1 MRVGVIGGG
10 AAGLAAAFEL
20 LRQGHDAEVF
30 ERAPFLGGQAS
41 TFDVGG
47 GRLERG
53 YHHLFTSDTDMVW
66 LIHELGLGGKLAW
79 IPSKVGLF
87 HRERIW
93 PFTTPTDLMKFSA
106 ISLPDRMRLG
116 LVTLAL
122 RRRRSWR
129 SLEDVT
135 ANEWL
140 PRWVGRRAYQAVW
153 EPLLRGKFGRYY
165 DQVGMTWFWGK
176 IALRLASRG
185 RSLGGE
191 SLGYPMGSFGEV
203 FDTLGERVRAMGGAV
218 HTSAEVARVVVEEG
232 RAVGLEVRLPGE
244 PAAVR
249 RYDAVLS
256 TTPSR
261 IMAALAPDLPESYRE
276 TLTSTTYLAAVLIVL
291 ELDRSLTPAYWL
303 NIADR
308 SIPFL
313 AVIEHTNFV
322 PPEHYGGSHLVY
334 LSNYLD
340 REDRL
345 YSLSHEELLAEYVPH
360 LRRLNPDFDE
370 SWIKASY
377 YHREDAAQPVNRT
390 GYARGIPPHRTPIPS
405 LYLANTTQIYPE
417 DRGTNYSVRFGPQG
431 RPAAPLGLRP
441 PRHRRSA
448 GARHQG
454 LRDLRLGVVRT

>member
-20 LRQGHDAEVF
+20 LRQGHEAEVF

-66 LIHELGLGGKLAW
+66 LIHELGLGKKLAW
-79 IPSKVGLF
+79 IPSRVGMY
-87 HRERIW
+87 HGGRIW
-93 PFTTPTDLMKFSA
+93 PFTTPTDLLRFSA
-106 ISLPDRMRLG
+106 IGLADRMRLG

-129 SLEDVT
+129 SLENVT
-135 ANEWL
+135 AAEWL
-140 PRWVGRRAYQAVW
+140 PRWAGRRAYEAVW

-165 DQVGMTWFWGK
+165 DQIGMTWFWGK

-185 RSLGGE
+185 KSLGGE

-203 FDTLGERVRAMGGAV
+203 FDTLGERVRAMGGSV

-232 RAVGLEVRLPGE
+232 RATGIEVRLPGE

-261 IMAALAPDLPESYRE
+261 IMAALAPDLPDSYR
-276 TLTSTTYLAAVLIVL
+276 TALTSTTYLAAVLIVL

-308 SIPFL
+308 SIPFV
-313 AVIEHTNFV
+313 AAIEHTNFV
-322 PPEHYGGSHLVY
+322 PPEHYGGGHLLY

-345 YSLSHEELLAEYVPH
+345 YSMGHDDLLAEYAPH

-370 SWIKASY
+370 RWIKTSY

-390 GYARGIPPHRTPIPS
+390 GYAKGIPAHRTPIPD

-417 DRGTNYSVRFGPQG
+417 DRGTNYSVRLG
-431 RPAAPLGLRP
+431 RKVARMLLSDYGHAVTGELPEAVIKDSVT
-441 PRHRRSA
+441 SA
-448 GARHQG
+448 WEW
-454 LRDLRLGVVRT
+454 

>member
-1 MRVGVIGGG
+1 MKVGVIGGG

-20 LRQGHDAEVF
+20 LRQGHDAQVF

-41 TFDVGG
+41 TFNVGG

-66 LIHELGLGGKLAW
+66 LIHELGLGDKLAW
-79 IPSKVGLF
+79 IPSKVALF

-93 PFTTPTDLMKFSA
+93 PFTTPMDLMQFSA
-106 ISLPDRMRLG
+106 ITLPDRIRLG

-129 SLEDVT
+129 SLENVT
-135 ANEWL
+135 ANQWL

-165 DQVGMTWFWGK
+165 DQIGMTWFWGK
-176 IALRLASRG
+176 VALRLASRG

-191 SLGYPMGSFGEV
+191 RLGYPMGSFGEV

-218 HTSAEVARVVVEEG
+218 HTSAEVARVVIQEG

-244 PAAVR
+244 PAALH

-261 IMAALAPDLPESYRE
+261 IMAALAPELPDAYRE
-276 TLTSTTYLAAVLIVL
+276 ALTRIAYLAAVLIVL
-291 ELDRSLTPAYWL
+291 ELDRPLTPAYWL

-308 SIPFL
+308 SIPFV
-313 AVIEHTNFV
+313 AAIEHTNFV
-322 PPEHYGGSHLVY
+322 PPELYGGSRLVY

-340 REDRL
+340 RDDRL
-345 YSLSHEELLAEYVPH
+345 YALSHQELLAEYMPH

-370 SWIKASY
+370 RWIKASY

-390 GYARGIPPHRTPIPS
+390 GYAGGIPPHRTPLPS

-417 DRGTNYSVRFGPQG
+417 DRGTNYSVRLG
-431 RPAAPLGLRP
+431 RKAARLLLADYGHPVTGHLP
-441 PRHRRSA
+441 ETVIKDSITSA
-448 GARHQG
+448 LQW
-454 LRDLRLGVVRT
+454 

>member
-20 LRQGHDAEVF
+20 LRQGHEVEVF

-66 LIHELGLGGKLAW
+66 LIHELGLGEKLAW
-79 IPSKVGLF
+79 IPSKVGMY
-87 HRERIW
+87 HSGRIW
-93 PFTTPTDLMKFSA
+93 PFTTPTDLLKFSA
-106 ISLPDRMRLG
+106 ISLADRMRLG
-116 LVTLAL
+116 FVTLAL

-129 SLEDVT
+129 SLENVT
-135 ANEWL
+135 AAEWL
-140 PRWVGRRAYQAVW
+140 PKWAGKRAYEAVW

-165 DQVGMTWFWGK
+165 DQIGMTWFWGK

-185 RSLGGE
+185 KSLGGE

-203 FDTLGERVRAMGGAV
+203 FDTLGERVRAMGGTV

-232 RAVGLEVRLPGE
+232 RATGLEVRLPGE

-261 IMAALAPDLPESYRE
+261 IMAALAQDLPDSYKGA
-276 TLTSTTYLAAVLIVL
+276 LTSTTYLAAVLIVL
-291 ELDRSLTPAYWL
+291 EMDRSLTPAYWL

-308 SIPFL
+308 SIPFV
-313 AVIEHTNFV
+313 AAIEHTNFV
-322 PPEHYGGSHLVY
+322 PPEHYGGSHLLY

-345 YSLSHEELLAEYVPH
+345 YSLGHDDLLAEYVPH

-390 GYARGIPPHRTPIPS
+390 GYAAGIPPHRTPIPD

-417 DRGTNYSVRFGPQG
+417 DRGTNYSVRLG
-431 RPAAPLGLRP
+431 RKVARLLLTDYGHAVTGDLPEAVIKDSVT
-441 PRHRRSA
+441 SA
-448 GARHQG
+448 WEW
-454 LRDLRLGVVRT
+454 

>member
-20 LRQGHDAEVF
+20 LRQGHEAEVF

-66 LIHELGLGGKLAW
+66 LIHELGLGPKLAW

-93 PFTTPTDLMKFSA
+93 PFTTPSDLMKFSA
-106 ISLPDRMRLG
+106 ISLPDRVRLG

-165 DQVGMTWFWGK
+165 DQIGMTWFWGK
-176 IALRLASRG
+176 VALRLASRG

-191 SLGYPMGSFGEV
+191 RLGYPMGSFGEV
-203 FDTLGERVRAMGGAV
+203 FDTLGDRVRAMGGAV
-218 HTSAEVARVVVEEG
+218 HTSAEVVRVVVEEG
-232 RAVGLEVRLPGE
+232 RATGIEVRLPGE
-244 PAAVR
+244 QPSVR

-261 IMAALAPDLPESYRE
+261 IMASLAPELPESYRAA
-276 TLTSTTYLAAVLIVL
+276 LTSTTYLAAVLIVL

-308 SIPFL
+308 SIPFV
-313 AVIEHTNFV
+313 AAIEHTNFV
-322 PPEHYGGSHLVY
+322 PPVHYGGNHLVY

-345 YSLSHEELLAEYVPH
+345 YALSHEELLAEYVPH
-360 LRRLNPDFDE
+360 LRRLNPAFDE
-370 SWIKASY
+370 RWIKASY

-417 DRGTNYSVRFGPQG
+417 DRGTNYSVRLG
-431 RPAAPLGLRP
+431 RKAARLLLADYNHPVTGELP
-441 PRHRRSA
+441 EPVIKDSVTSA
-448 GARHQG
+448 WEW
-454 LRDLRLGVVRT
+454 

>member
-66 LIHELGLGGKLAW
+66 LIHELGLGPKLAW
-79 IPSKVGLF
+79 IPSRVGMF
-87 HRERIW
+87 HGGRIW
-93 PFTTPTDLMKFSA
+93 PFTTPTDLLKFSD
-106 ISLPDRMRLG
+106 ISLVDRMRLG

-129 SLEDVT
+129 SLENVT

-165 DQVGMTWFWGK
+165 DQIGMTWFWGK

-191 SLGYPMGSFGEV
+191 RLGYPMGSFGEV
-203 FDTLGERVRAMGGAV
+203 FDTLGERVREMGGTV

-232 RAVGLEVRLPGE
+232 RATGLEVRLPGE
-244 PAAVR
+244 EPTVR
-249 RYDAVLS
+249 SYDAVLS

-261 IMAALAPDLPESYRE
+261 IMASLAPELPESYRDR
-276 TLTSTTYLAAVLIVL
+276 LTSTTYLAAVLIVL

-308 SIPFL
+308 SIPFV
-313 AVIEHTNFV
+313 AAIEHTNFV
-322 PPEHYGGSHLVY
+322 PPEHYGGSHLLY

-345 YSLSHEELLAEYVPH
+345 YSLGHDDLLAEYVPH
-360 LRRLNPDFDE
+360 LRRLNPDFEE
-370 SWIKASY
+370 SWIKASH

-390 GYARGIPPHRTPIPS
+390 GYASGIPAHRTPIPS

-417 DRGTNYSVRFGPQG
+417 DRGTNYSVRLG
-431 RPAAPLGLRP
+431 RKVARLLLSDYGHAVTGELPEAVIKDSLT
-441 PRHRRSA
+441 SA
-448 GARHQG
+448 WEW
-454 LRDLRLGVVRT
+454 

>member
-20 LRQGHDAEVF
+20 LRQGHTVEVF

-79 IPSKVGLF
+79 VPSRVGLY
-87 HRERIW
+87 HSGRIW
-93 PFTTPTDLMKFSA
+93 PFTTPGDLLRFSA
-106 ISLPDRMRLG
+106 IGITDRMRLG

-122 RRRRSWR
+122 RRRRDWR

-135 ANEWL
+135 AAEWL
-140 PRWVGRRAYQAVW
+140 SRWVGRRAYQAVW

-176 IALRLASRG
+176 VALRLASRG

-191 SLGYPMGSFGEV
+191 RLGYPMGSFGEV
-203 FDTLGERVRAMGGAV
+203 FDTLGGRVRALGGAV
-218 HTSAEVARVVVEEG
+218 HTSAEVARVVVEDG
-232 RAVGLEVRLPGE
+232 RATGLEVRLPGE
-244 PAAVR
+244 PPAVR
-249 RYDAVLS
+249 PYDAVLS

-261 IMAALAPDLPESYRE
+261 IFAALAPELPESYRDA
-276 TLTSTTYLAAVLIVL
+276 LTTTTYLAAVLIVL
-291 ELDRSLTPAYWL
+291 EMDRSLTPVYWL

-308 SIPFL
+308 TIPFV
-313 AVIEHTNFV
+313 AAIEHTNFV

-345 YSLSHEELLAEYVPH
+345 YSLGHDDLLAEYVPY
-360 LRRLNPDFDE
+360 LKRLNPDFDE
-370 SWIKASY
+370 SWIRASY

-390 GYARGIPPHRTPIPS
+390 GYAANTPPHRTPIPG

-417 DRGTNYSVRFGPQG
+417 DRGTNYSVRLGRKTARLLLTDYGHPVTGELPQ
-431 RPAAPLGLRP
+431 AVIKDSLT
-441 PRHRRSA
+441 SA
-448 GARHQG
+448 WQ
-454 LRDLRLGVVRT
+454 

>member
-1 MRVGVIGGG
+1 MKVGVIGGG

-20 LRQGHDAEVF
+20 LRQGHSVEVF

-66 LIHELGLGGKLAW
+66 LIHELGLGPKLAW
-79 IPSKVGLF
+79 IPSKVGLY
-87 HRERIW
+87 HSGRIW
-93 PFTTPTDLMKFSA
+93 PFATPKDLLRFSA
-106 ISLPDRMRLG
+106 ISLVDRIRLG

-122 RRRRSWR
+122 RRRRDWR
-129 SLEDVT
+129 SLENAT
-135 ANEWL
+135 AAEWL
-140 PRWVGRRAYQAVW
+140 SRWVGRRAYQAVW

-165 DQVGMTWFWGK
+165 DQIGMTWFWGK

-191 SLGYPMGSFGEV
+191 RLGYPMGSFGEV

-218 HTSAEVARVVVEEG
+218 HTSAEVARVLVEEG
-232 RAVGLEVRLPGE
+232 RAVGLEVQLPGE
-244 PAAVR
+244 QAEVR

-261 IMAALAPDLPESYRE
+261 IFADLAPELPESYRE
-276 TLTSTTYLAAVLIVL
+276 SLTSTTYLAAVLIVL
-291 ELDRSLTPAYWL
+291 ELDRSLTPVYWL

-308 SIPFL
+308 SIPFV
-313 AVIEHTNFV
+313 AAIEHTNFV
-322 PPEHYGGSHLVY
+322 PPEHYGGSHLLY

-345 YSLSHEELLAEYVPH
+345 YSMPHDDLLAEYVPH
-360 LRRLNPDFDE
+360 LKRLNPAFDD
-370 SWIKASY
+370 SWIKNSY
-377 YHREDAAQPVNRT
+377 YHRENAAQPVNRT
-390 GYARGIPPHRTPIPS
+390 GYAAGIPSHRTPIPA

-417 DRGTNYSVRFGPQG
+417 DRGTNYSVRIG
-431 RPAAPLGLRP
+431 RKVARLLLSDYGHPVTGELPEAVIKD
-441 PRHRRSA
+441 SA
-448 GARHQG
+448 TSA
-454 LRDLRLGVVRT
+454 